1 MDKLFVIFA
10 NQLSPRKQSD
20 RPLFGRHRGRE
31 EGERNLLRNDRFCAH
46 AVTKVLKL
54 SK

>member
-1 MDKLFVIFA
+1 MDKLIVIFVK
-10 NQLSPRKQSD
+10 QFSPRKQSD
-20 RPLFGRHRGRE
+20 RPLFGRHRGRK

-46 AVTKVLKL
+46 AVAKVLKL